1 MKNIQKQGKES
12 GKVQIALL
20 IAAVLAAGGTG
31 VWSELHGAGGTVTKA
46 GGGAITAFGNGF
58 ADIED
63 NGDGTGFTA
72 AIATLPDG
80 STLHGFDFANTAYS
94 ISASVRP
101 GQSGKGTGSG
111 TAHATING
119 FLADPSFSTFTPTVL
134 QVDVAVDGTTDV
146 SAYLQQGITVSFD
159 PLTGQSSI
167 NRVNFSGNQ
176 YSGATAGS
184 FSISVDG
191 SVAYEETG
199 VFGIAGVYSRHSVVR
214 IK

>member
-20 IAAVLAAGGTG
+20 IAVVLAAGGTG
-31 VWSELHGAGGTVTKA
+31 VWSNLHAAGATVAKSA
-46 GGGAITAFGNGF
+46 GSAVYASGNGIG
-58 ADIED
+58 DIED

-80 STLHGFDFANTAYS
+80 SMLNGFDFANPDYS
-94 ISASVRP
+94 VSATVHP

-111 TAHATING
+111 TASATING
-119 FLADPSFSTFTPTVL
+119 NIISPDWSTFTPTIL
-134 QVDVAVDGTTDV
+134 QVDVAVGGTTDV
-146 SAYLQQGITVSFD
+146 SAYLQQGITVSIN
-159 PLTGQSSI
+159 PLTGESSV
-167 NRVNFSGNQ
+167 NRVHSVGNQ
-176 YSGATAGS
+176 ATGDTAGA

-199 VFGIAGVYSRHSVVR
+199 VFGGVSAYSQHSVVR